1 MSQVDMVVNE
11 LKRSFEGEAWH
22 GPALMEILDG
32 IDAKTA
38 AARPLPKAH
47 SIWELV
53 AHIAAW
59 GRERWRQCREEA

>member
-11 LKRSFEGEAWH
+11 LERCFEGEAWH

-32 IDAKTA
+32 IDAEAA

-47 SIWELV
+47 SIWELWSPTSP
-53 AHIAAW
+53 H
-59 GRERWRQCREEA
+59 GRTW